1 VSETDREAEH
11 HGRLFDHY
19 RASLLDLSHR
29 DPMLNYR
36 HRVASRRQVRIVDCD
51 LETVFMEL
59 AGRRGELPLVAL
71 PDPDEV
77 PDDERSPRFLG
88 VLARARATD
97 HDYLGR
103 LAALDAAGSQDDTA
117 YAEVERWLRD
127 HVRPQVG
134 LPPLPDRPIHDIAEH
149 ARTHGIA
156 PSYDLAR
163 APDEALRPLTAL
175 QTLCVADELDAR
187 LARIVADA
195 ALAEQEIGLSTLFMA
210 FGFVR
215 WYESA
220 ESEAA
225 RFAPLLLL
233 PVTLSRR
240 MEETRAIYLV
250 RAAAEIPLL
259 NPSLREWFVQAGA
272 PALPE
277 FDPEADSTESYFARA
292 AQAIAALPR
301 WQVERNLTLGH
312 FTFGRL
318 AMFADLAAENWSGQ
332 PEAHPLVESLLRG
345 SQAAVR
351 EVAFAPDYDLDDD
364 EIEDAAPILIADADA
379 AQHSA
384 VVDVMRGS
392 NLVIEGAPGTG
403 KSQTIANIVANAL
416 YAGKTVLLVSNKRAA
431 IDAVKWR
438 MDAAGLGDFCLELH
452 SDKADPKTILD
463 RLSRRYDMGRDRG
476 YEPAWTIDL
485 RKLRFARS
493 RVREYLAALHAA
505 GEGGDGGRTAYEL
518 FWKAIAARR
527 EYAREFAA
535 VHRVDLSEI
544 FAAPPEQIAAGAD
557 ALTLFGSA
565 VEGHEQNHGK
575 FVDTPWS
582 RAGFAPAADC
592 DERLLAQSL
601 RGAHEAATGLVDT
614 LAERSAKL
622 AIELPRIP
630 SELAEWVEAAR
641 RLPPMPDGTLLPRVA
656 SFAPAELFAATDLAG
671 TYLGL
676 ASSDAEAVP
685 DADPIALRDLC
696 AEADACGVIDMAP
709 AEIIARAG
717 TMAGLK
723 SSLVD
728 GFTRIAS
735 LIAAFAPGSDPS
747 IAAARAMARAVE
759 FAATI
764 PPHLDAFLGFD
775 GTGHEQLLSDGAQR
789 VRLLRD
795 TERSLDQKFRR
806 DARGEWPPLDDLKIA
821 ANVAAGTGLGPF
833 AIVTGQRKRATQVFQ
848 TLGVAADTPGLQSDL
863 ATLIFHVEA
872 HQRLRDDKRLVA
884 AAGAFWAQVA
894 TPFAELEAVTGVR
907 TAFDALTADLGEIGA
922 ALKSHLFSSNAAVIA
937 KLRSYAPWV
946 AQFQSDLDAWP
957 EPLGAVPLRQ
967 AGAHI
972 DERTTRLGQLA
983 DRVRDVKL
991 EEVAFPFA
999 VLREGAQRRLD
1010 LADLETKAATHPVLT
1025 TIGEAVWRSPEGC
1038 EALRRAAGLA
1048 QAIIDA
1054 DPPAGL
1060 RARLDSVEGAALAR
1074 LLDESIAPI
1083 EGALDRYRRDVAHLA
1098 AVGGVR
1104 LDADGADPA
1113 HVAGLLAALLP
1124 ELPTLERWF
1133 EVARRRAQAGAIGLE
1148 PLIAAFEEAGLP
1160 PSRLAGTF
1168 AALEVFYRAV
1178 LTRRDRPALTQ
1189 RKGADIEIE
1198 REHFAETDRAFL
1210 ERQREAVRIKL
1221 LGHAIPSGSCVGRKT
1236 DWTELHYIRDQ
1247 LARTERHASVRTLL
1261 SRSRRAVL
1269 AMTPCVMASP
1279 LSLATYLAP
1288 NATSFDLVVID
1299 EASQMRPEDALGS
1312 LLRARQAV
1320 IVGDRNALPP
1330 TDMFARI
1337 TPAEE
1342 LGGEAHEIDAA
1353 DGESLL
1359 DSALRAFPAP
1369 RRLTSHYQS
1378 RCNSLIAFADRRFY
1392 GGSLV
1397 VPPAVR
1403 PGAFSI
1409 DLVRAH
1415 GSFRGGRN
1423 AAEVVRV
1430 VAAAVDFMIRNAELP
1445 PEEMQTLGIAA
1456 LGREQR
1462 DAICDEFNRMARLS
1476 AVERYLAACNL
1487 PTAKRDAEPF
1497 FIKDLEN
1504 LEGDARD
1511 VVMISLTCGREAGH
1525 PRLVQRFGAIS
1536 GRHGARRV
1544 NVLSTRARR
1553 RIVLYASIAADDVV
1567 VAPESGDGA
1576 QALAD
1581 YLRYIEGRQI
1591 QGQYEAEIA
1600 AAAQDADDC
1609 RREIAARLEAHGF
1622 SVDLERGA
1630 FGVDLAVRHPREA
1643 SLYLAGIAS
1652 DGPGFAGAGSAR
1664 ERDRLRDAVL
1674 AARGWTMLRAW
1685 SADWFASPQ
1694 GQTAK
1699 LVEDLTRL
1707 AASPI
1712 EVDKAQASPVK
1723 SAGAPAAAPPT
1734 NASGGGEAA
1743 TAEPLTPQGAS
1754 P

>member
-11 HGRLFDHY
+11 HGRLFDQL
-19 RASLLDLSHR
+19 RASLLDLSPR

-36 HRVASRRQVRIVDCD
+36 HRVASRRQVRFVDCD
-51 LETVFMEL
+51 LEQVFMEL
-59 AGRRGELPLVAL
+59 ADRRGELALVAL
-71 PDPDEV
+71 PEADDV
-77 PDDERSPRFLG
+77 PDDERSPRYVG
-88 VLARARATD
+88 ALARARASD
-97 HDYLGR
+97 FDYLSR
-103 LAALDAAGSQDDTA
+103 LSAVDALGSQDDAA

-127 HVRPQVG
+127 HVRTQVG
-134 LPPLPDRPIHDIAEH
+134 LPPHPDRAVHDVAER
-149 ARTHGIA
+149 ARAHGIT
-156 PSYDLAR
+156 PSYDLTR
-163 APDEALRPLTAL
+163 GSDEARRPLTAL

-187 LARIVADA
+187 LARMTADA

-215 WYESA
+215 WYEAA

-240 MEETRAIYLV
+240 TEETRAVYVV
-250 RAAAEIPLL
+250 RAAARIPLL
-259 NPSLREWFVQAGA
+259 NPSLHEWFAQAGA

-277 FDPEADSTESYFARA
+277 FDPESDGIEGYFSRA
-292 AQAIAALPR
+292 AGAIAGLDR

-318 AMFADLAAENWSGQ
+318 AMYTDLAPENWSDG
-332 PEAHPLVESLLRG
+332 PAAHPLLESLLHG
-345 SQAAVR
+345 SDTEAR
-351 EVAFAPDYDLDDD
+351 EVAFAADYDVDDE
-364 EIEDAAPILIADADA
+364 EIEDAAPILVEDADA

-384 VVDVMRGS
+384 VVDVMRGR

-416 YAGKTVLLVSNKRAA
+416 HAGKTVLLVANKRAA

-452 SDKADPKTILD
+452 SDKAGPKAILD

-485 RKLRFARS
+485 RKLRWARG
-493 RVREYLAALHAA
+493 RVREYLDALHAA
-505 GEGGDGGRTAYEL
+505 GEGGGRTPFEL
-518 FWKAIAARR
+518 FWPAIAARR

-557 ALTLFGSA
+557 ALRLFGSA
-565 VEGHEQNHGK
+565 VENHEQNHGK
-575 FVDTPWS
+575 FADAPWS
-582 RAGFAPAADC
+582 RAGFVPAADC
-592 DERLLAQSL
+592 DERLISESL
-601 RGAHEAATGLVDT
+601 RAAHEAATRLVET
-614 LAERSAKL
+614 VGETSAKL
-622 AIELPRIP
+622 GIELPRIP
-630 SELAEWVEAAR
+630 SELARWVEATR
-641 RLPPMPDGTLLPRVA
+641 RLPPMPDDTLLPRVA
-656 SFAPAELFAATDLAG
+656 WFAPAEVLASADLAG
-671 TYLGL
+671 AYLGL
-676 ASSDAEAVP
+676 ASDGVDAVP
-685 DADPIALRDLC
+685 DADPVAVRDF
-696 AEADACGVIDMAP
+696 AVQADQCGVIDTPP

-717 TMAGLK
+717 AMAGLEP
-723 SSLVD
+723 SLID
-728 GFTRIAS
+728 GFTKISS
-735 LIAAFAPGSDPS
+735 LITAFSPGADPT
-747 IAAARAMARAVE
+747 IAAARTTARAVE
-759 FAATI
+759 FAAAI

-775 GTGHEQLLSDGAQR
+775 GTGHEELLSDGAQR
-789 VRLLRD
+789 VRLLKD
-795 TERSLDQKFRR
+795 TERTLDQKFRR

-833 AIVTGQRKRATQVFQ
+833 GIVTGQRKRANQVFQ
-848 TLGVAADTPGLQSDL
+848 TLGVAVDTPDLKSDL

-872 HQRLRDDKRLVA
+872 HRRLCTDKRLVA

-894 TPFAELEAVTGVR
+894 TPFAELETVTGVR
-907 TAFDALTADLGEIGA
+907 TAFGALIADLGQIGE
-922 ALKSHLFSSNAAVIA
+922 ALKSHLFSSNAAIIV

-957 EPLGAVPLRQ
+957 EPLDAVPLRQ
-967 AGAHI
+967 AASHI
-972 DERTTRLGQLA
+972 EESTTKLGQLA
-983 DRVRDVKL
+983 DGLRDLKL
-991 EEVAFPFA
+991 DEAAVPLA
-999 VLREGAQRRLD
+999 VLRQGAQRRLD
-1010 LADLETKAATHPVLT
+1010 LADLEAKVATDPVLA
-1025 TIGEAVWRSPEGC
+1025 TIGESVWRSPAGC
-1038 EALRRAAGLA
+1038 EALRQAGSLA
-1048 QAIIDA
+1048 QAIVDA
-1054 DPPAGL
+1054 DPPPGL
-1060 RARLDSVEGAALAR
+1060 RARLDSAEGPSLAR
-1074 LLDESIAPI
+1074 LLEESIAPI
-1083 EGALDRYRRDVAHLA
+1083 EGAVERHRHGVARLA
-1098 AVGGVR
+1098 AVGGIR
-1104 LDADGADPA
+1104 LDADGADPT

-1124 ELPTLERWF
+1124 ELPSLEEWF
-1133 EVARRRAQAGAIGLE
+1133 EVARRRAQAGTIGLE

-1178 LTRRDRPALTQ
+1178 LTRRDHPALTQ
-1189 RKGADIEIE
+1189 RKGADIEAE

-1210 ERQREAVRIKL
+1210 GRQREAVRIKL
-1221 LGHAIPSGSCVGRKT
+1221 LGHAIPSGSCVGRKQ

-1247 LARTERHASVRTLL
+1247 LSRTEGHASVRSLL

-1288 NATSFDLVVID
+1288 TATNFDLVVID
-1299 EASQMRPEDALGS
+1299 GASQMRPEDALGS

-1337 TPAEE
+1337 TPPEE
-1342 LGGEAHEIDAA
+1342 LGVEAHEVDAG

-1359 DSALRAFPAP
+1359 DWALRAFPAP

-1378 RCNSLIAFADRRFY
+1378 RCKSLIAFADRRFY

-1397 VPPAVR
+1397 MPPALR
-1403 PGAFSI
+1403 PDAFSI

-1415 GSFRGGRN
+1415 GSFKADRN

-1445 PEEMQTLGIAA
+1445 PDEMQTLGIAA

-1487 PTAKRDAEPF
+1487 ATARRDAEPF
-1497 FIKDLEN
+1497 FIKDIEN

-1511 VVMISLTCGREAGH
+1511 VLLISLTCGREAGQ

-1544 NVLSTRARR
+1544 NILSTRARR
-1553 RIVLYASIAADDVV
+1553 RIVLFASIGADDVT
-1567 VAPESGDGA
+1567 PGSGDGA

-1581 YLRYIEGRQI
+1581 YLRYVEGRQVRL
-1591 QGQYEAEIA
+1591 QPEVRAEADVA
-1600 AAAQDADDC
+1600 ATLQDADDY
-1609 RREIAARLEAHGF
+1609 RREIAARLGAHGF
-1622 SVDLERGA
+1622 SADLEAGA
-1630 FGVDLAVRHPREA
+1630 FGVDLAVRHPRDA

-1652 DGPGFAGAGSAR
+1652 DGPSFAGAGSAR
-1664 ERDRLRDAVL
+1664 ERDRLRDSVL
-1674 AARGWTMLRAW
+1674 SARGWTILRAW

-1712 EVDKAQASPVK
+1712 EVDKAQASPLK
-1723 SAGAPAAAPPT
+1723 PATIPPT
-1734 NASGGGEAA
+1734 NPSGGGEPAA
-1743 TAEPLTPQGAS
+1743 AKPLTPQGAS